1 MAKFIIIKVMRG
13 TFPND
18 EKAYGPFAGKPGAI
32 FHVENEEGKAKY
44 IPVSEPP
51 FEVAHLE
58 EPNRIKAFVYLSL
71 MMGNV
76 LDNPVDLENGEQV
89 AEFRMTPN
97 EDGNAEI
104 ERL

>member
-32 FHVENEEGKAKY
+32 FHVETEEGKAKY
-44 IPVSEPP
+44 IPISERP
-51 FEVAHLE
+51 FEGALLE
-58 EPNRIKAFVYLSL
+58 EPYRIKALVLLSL
-71 MMGNV
+71 MTGNV

-97 EDGNAEI
+97 GDGDVEI